1 MSLENLFADEAY
13 AKKVAEMRDKQKQ
26 GRTAMD
32 SLSKDELS
40 PAEIYTLA
48 DMTAKSAA
56 IVNSWIETSDLGDNE
71 TYSQRLDALIMGFCD
86 MDGNGE
92 IGDDENDMY
101 QMMWGLVGDYMQAKG
116 ASFDDVEAI
125 ANKGD
130 DAAASRVMELIAE
143 SLPDGDGAEIE
154 DINTWTFDEESTGSI
169 FDSCKN
175 ETAMDATYKKQVV
188 IRGGK
193 KVRKNVRVSGT
204 VHLSGAQKAG
214 IKKAQMKSHS
224 AGAQMKRM
232 KSMKVRAK
240 FGL

>member
-169 FDSCKN
+169 FDSCKQP
-175 ETAMDATYKKQVV
+175 TAMDATYKKQVV